1 MERVQRTL
9 VAKIILT
16 IIGPLLT
23 YGLYYFDL
31 YSDTYNMISLFL
43 NCHYYYG
50 TMSLAIMLVSYI
62 STAIFLKFKFNQD
75 FKKALLYPYYH
86 GQNLYICI
94 KSNVM
99 AIWNHNGQPLPQES
113 EESKLFGHYV
123 AFFEA
128 MTESMPQLC
137 LQLIVLRIFGLS
149 THSFESFNQTLSLY
163 SSLVSFCLLYSK
175 VSFKQYLYF
184 VKIICNLAVY
194 DRVSRGIT

>member
-1 MERVQRTL
+1 MERVKRTF
-9 VAKIILT
+9 VAKILLT

-31 YSDTYNMISLFL
+31 YSDTYNMITLFV
-43 NCHYYYG
+43 NCHFYYG
-50 TMSLAIMLVSYI
+50 LTSLTIMLISYI
-62 STAIFLKFKFNQD
+62 STAMFLKYKFNQD

-86 GQNLYICI
+86 GQNLCICT
-94 KSNVM
+94 KNNVL
-99 AIWNHNGQPLPQES
+99 AIWNGQPLPEES

-149 THSFESFNQTLSLY
+149 TQSFESFNQTLSLY
-163 SSLVSFCLLYSK
+163 SSLLSFCLLFSK
-175 VSFKQYLYF
+175 VSFLK
-184 VKIICNLAVY
+184 KI
-194 DRVSRGIT
+194 RFT